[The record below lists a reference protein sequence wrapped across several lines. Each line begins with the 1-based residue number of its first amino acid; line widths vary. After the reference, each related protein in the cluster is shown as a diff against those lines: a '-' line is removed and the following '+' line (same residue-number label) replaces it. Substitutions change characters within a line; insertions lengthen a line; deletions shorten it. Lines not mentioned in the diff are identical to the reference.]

1 MSTEQGHSMTGGMF
15 GGGNSEG
22 LVLVVDDEADVR
34 KVARMTLE
42 KAGYTVVEAEDG
54 EQAIERIRSGE
65 NPLLL
70 GVIVTDI
77 NMPKVN
83 GLEAIQFFQQQFPSV
98 SLIVM
103 TGYPNLQSA
112 TELMKQGLVDYLV
125 KPINHQELLA
135 RVKVHINNAQVT
147 QATKQ
152 ALDDSGQYLMSL
164 DSEGHILWRTEQAQA
179 IVKTLTSKERVLV
192 NDWIKDNDRNPQLML
207 QQSPITLTLT
217 LIEQQAEDSYLV
229 KFKAQDLK
237 FEKQTLKNKL
247 KITRREAE
255 VLFWVA
261 QGKTDWEISQILSI
275 SDRTVNKHLEQVYRK
290 LGVNNRTSAS
300 TMALQVLN

>member
-1 MSTEQGHSMTGGMF
+1 MPKTDAT
-15 GGGNSEG
+15 
-22 LVLVVDDEADVR
+22 LLIVDDNAD
-34 KVARMTLE
+34 ALGLMNQTLDQ
-42 KAGYTVVEAEDG
+42 AGYTVLVANSG
-54 EQAIERIRSGE
+54 SQAIEILDKVSP
-65 NPLLL
+65 NLMLLDAIMPEMDGFETCRL
-70 GVIVTDI
+70 IKQSHPDLPVI
-77 NMPKVN
+77 
-83 GLEAIQFFQQQFPSV
+83 F
-98 SLIVM
+98 M
-103 TGYPNLQSA
+103 TGLSE
-112 TELMKQGLVDYLV
+112 TEHMVAGFEAGGVDYLV
-125 KPINHQELLA
+125 KPVNHQELLA

-147 QATKQ
+147 QETKQ

-179 IVKTLTSKERVLV
+179 IVKTLTSKERILV
-192 NDWIKDNDRNPQLML
+192 NDWIKDTDRNPQLML

-217 LIEQQAEDSYLV
+217 LVEQQAENSYLV

-275 SDRTVNKHLEQVYRK
+275 SDRTVNKHLEQIYRK
-290 LGVNNRTSAS
+290 LGVSNRTAAS
-300 TMALQVLN
+300 SQALSVLS

>member
-1 MSTEQGHSMTGGMF
+1 MTGL
-15 GGGNSEG
+15 SET
-22 LVLVVDDEADVR
+22 EHM
-34 KVARMTLE
+34 VA
-42 KAGYTVVEAEDG
+42 GVEAG
-54 EQAIERIRSGE
+54 G
-65 NPLLL
+65 
-70 GVIVTDI
+70 
-77 NMPKVN
+77 
-83 GLEAIQFFQQQFPSV
+83 
-98 SLIVM
+98 
-103 TGYPNLQSA
+103 
-112 TELMKQGLVDYLV
+112 VDYLV
-125 KPINHQELLA
+125 KPVNHQELLA

-152 ALDDSGQYLMSL
+152 ALDNSGQYLMSL

-217 LIEQQAEDSYLV
+217 LVEQQAENSYLV

-275 SDRTVNKHLEQVYRK
+275 SDRTVNKHLEQIYRK
-290 LGVNNRTSAS
+290 LGVSNRTAAS
-300 TMALQVLN
+300 SQALSVLS